1 MSHEGALVSFQSE
14 SDRFSV
20 EVDCDIISRSSTN
33 SVRLT
38 VERVERLAPETG

>member
-1 MSHEGALVSFQSE
+1 MLHEGALVSFP

-38 VERVERLAPETG
+38 VERVERLVPETG